1 MKNLPDPARVI
12 EGLRDT
18 GYTFNTAVA
27 DIVDNSIT
35 HGKAKNVWIELSLNF
50 EGLIRFTIADDG
62 AGMDSVGLIN
72 AMKYGSSS
80 LSDPNSLGKFGMG
93 LKTASSAFSRRFSL
107 ISRDNKKSKFYKV
120 TWDLDHVAEIKEWD
134 MLEPPV
140 SDFEQTVLDKHI
152 KKSRGTV
159 VSWESVDRIIR
170 NYVDPGG
177 KFAQLAL
184 KKKLTSLEF
193 HLGMVFQQFLD
204 KKFQDIANV
213 KLFLNKKEV
222 KPWDPFCTS
231 EDNTEKLAED
241 EIPVENQDGTELGRF
256 RVAAYSIPNK
266 YNFSSDEALQKAQ
279 LSNKMQGFYVYRHGR
294 LIYNG
299 GWLGIR
305 GLEPHF
311 TLSRIK
317 LSFNYKLDDAFKVDL
332 KKSRILMAEHLAK
345 YLKEEF
351 LPAPIREAEKRYRKG
366 KKTGVQAKS
375 KDAHH
380 DSNILIASKEDDVS
394 QSIKKVIDETTGE
407 AEITNKEGTTKVILK
422 IVQPESDHE
431 LHIITVRDLEGGVL
445 WEPTLHDNKAAVLLN
460 TSHTF
465 YDRVYVPNHNESVT
479 IQGLDAMLWSLAEAE
494 YSTFNDKTK
503 KAFETLRY
511 EVSKILKDLTSDL
524 PES

>member
-1 MKNLPDPARVI
+1 MKNPPDPSRVI

-18 GYTFNTAVA
+18 GYTFDTAVA

-50 EGLIRFTIADDG
+50 EGLLRFTIIDDG
-62 AGMDSVGLIN
+62 AGMDNIGIIN

-107 ISRDNKKSKFYKV
+107 ISRDNKNSNFNKA
-120 TWDLDHVAEIKEWD
+120 TWDLDHVAEANEWD
-134 MLEPPV
+134 MLEPSV
-140 SDFEQTVLDKHI
+140 TDFEQNILDKHI
-152 KKSRGTV
+152 KNSRGTL
-159 VSWESVDRIIR
+159 VSWENVDRIIR
-170 NYVDPGG
+170 EYVDPGG

-184 KKKLTSLEF
+184 NKKLTILEF
-193 HLGMVFQQFLD
+193 HLGMVYQQFLD
-204 KKFQDIANV
+204 KKFKDVPDI
-213 KLFLNKKEV
+213 KLFLNKREV

-231 EDNTEKLAED
+231 EDKTEKLAED
-241 EIPVENQDGTELGRF
+241 DIPVENQDGTELGRF
-256 RVAAYSIPNK
+256 SITAYSIPNK
-266 YNFSSDEALQKAQ
+266 YNFSSDGALQKAR
-279 LSNKMQGFYVYRHGR
+279 LSNKMQGIYVYRHGR

-305 GLEPHF
+305 GLEPHY

-317 LSFNYKLDDAFKVDL
+317 LSFDYKLDDAFKVDL
-332 KKSRILMAEHLAK
+332 KKSRILMDEQLAK

-351 LPAPIREAEKRYRKG
+351 LPAPIREAEKKYRKG
-366 KKTGVQAKS
+366 KKTGVQSGSKS
-375 KDAHH
+375 AHH
-380 DSNILIASKEDDVS
+380 DSNILISSKENDVS
-394 QSIKKVIDETTGE
+394 QSKKQVIDKNTGE
-407 AEITNKEGTTKVILK
+407 TEITNKEGTTKVILK
-422 IVQPESDHE
+422 IVQPETDNE
-431 LHIITVRDLEGGVL
+431 LHIITVSDLEGGVL
-445 WEPTLHDNKAAVLLN
+445 WEPTVHENKAAVLLN
-460 TSHTF
+460 TSHVF

-511 EVSKILKDLTSDL
+511 EVSKILRDLTSEL